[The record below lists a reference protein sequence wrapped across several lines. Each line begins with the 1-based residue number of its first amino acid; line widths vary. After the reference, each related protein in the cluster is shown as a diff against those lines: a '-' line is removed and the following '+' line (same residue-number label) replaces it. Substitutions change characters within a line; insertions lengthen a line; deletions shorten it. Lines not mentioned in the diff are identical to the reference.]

1 MFKKIKN
8 ENTKTVEVA
17 INEIKKSN
25 SFVLSTNGTI
35 VIEGNVIDMMGDIV
49 FLICQLLEKIPQEIK
64 KDILSTLISELKK
77 EDKISD
83 ESERLAQELLDK
95 IKDLE

>member
-1 MFKKIKN
+1 MLKKIKT

-25 SFVLSTNGTI
+25 SFVLSANETI
-35 VIEGNVIDMMGDIV
+35 VIEGNVIDVMGNIV

-64 KDILSTLISELKK
+64 KDILATLISELKK